1 LVLENA
7 DGLSSLAV
15 SLSTVV
21 ELLEGWVD
29 VVTTNRVRWGTRSVL
44 VTALSHFPEP
54 EAELELLGSGRN
66 AVLMEDRVDAL
77 WILASPALGLLA
89 SYILFSVARSPLDGA
104 GE

>member
-1 LVLENA
+1 LVLENT
-7 DGLSSLAV
+7 DGLSSLAA

-21 ELLEGWVD
+21 ELLEGRVD
-29 VVTTNRVRWGTRSVL
+29 AVTTNRVRWGTRSVL

-66 AVLMEDRVDAL
+66 AVLMEDHVDAL
-77 WILASPALGLLA
+77 WILACPASGLLA